1 MRVLFFFVGGGS
13 SGGGGG
19 CWGGAPSPRL
29 SLAACRVF
37 SAPGGPSGPTSI
49 SESATFPMLC
59 DDASERDCASS
70 SECRLFM
77 VMSWGEHSVGGRDMG
92 MCVGRGA
99 NGQKTRTL
107 KWRIPRGGGGERVRV
122 IMFWKKWQNCAII
135 RDRDKD

>member
-1 MRVLFFFVGGGS
+1 MRVLFFFTGGGS

-37 SAPGGPSGPTSI
+37 SAPAGPSGPTSI
-49 SESATFPMLC
+49 SVSATFPMLC

-77 VMSWGEHSVGGRDMG
+77 VMSWGGHSVGGRDMG
-92 MCVGRGA
+92 MCRKGC
-99 NGQKTRTL
+99 QWTKDSDSEMEDTE
-107 KWRIPRGGGGERVRV
+107 GGGGERVRV
-122 IMFWKKWQNCAII
+122 IMFWEKWQNSVII
-135 RDRDKD
+135 RDRDQD